1 MSGRPPYRIEF
12 TRAARKGLEAL
23 PVRERERVAR
33 AIDALATEPRPPGAR
48 ALQGQPGL
56 LRIRVGDYRVVYQVH
71 DDVLTVL
78 VVRIGH
84 RREVYRRRS
93 GS

>member
-12 TRAARKGLEAL
+12 ARTARKGLEAL
-23 PVRERERVAR
+23 PATERERVAR
-33 AIDALATEPRPPGAR
+33 AIDALATEPRPAGAR
-48 ALQGQPGL
+48 ALQGQSGL

-78 VVRIGH
+78 VVRVGH
-84 RREVYRRRS
+84 RREVYRR
-93 GS
+93 G

>member
-1 MSGRPPYRIEF
+1 MSGPPPYRIEF

-23 PVRERERVAR
+23 PARERERRAR
-33 AIDALATEPRPPGAR
+33 AIDALATESRPTGAR

-56 LRIRVGDYRVVYQVH
+56 LHLRVGDYRVVYQVR

-84 RREVYRRRS
+84 RREDCRR
-93 GS
+93 G